1 MFNSTIVLPT
11 TAQASNLVR
20 KPVASHFPAVG
31 FQADIRQHAA
41 RLIATTAKNWLAAA
55 H

>member
-1 MFNSTIVLPT
+1 MFNSAIVLPT

-20 KPVASHFPAVG
+20 KPVASQFSAPG
-31 FQADIRQHAA
+31 LQADIRQHAA
-41 RLIATTAKNWLAAA
+41 RIIAANTKNWLAAA